1 MPGGR
6 TYAREVASLGIT
18 AVVPNRMSVPH
29 AAELVLPL
37 MAELRLGNHT
47 HHPWIKRG
55 RICEMREMKEEATNI
70 EKNERRSKDIVVGG
84 GSTIKSGRGVGVGW
98 RKVSTC
104 FFPPGS
110 KRSF

>member
-1 MPGGR
+1 
-6 TYAREVASLGIT
+6 
-18 AVVPNRMSVPH
+18 
-29 AAELVLPL
+29 
-37 MAELRLGNHT
+37 
-47 HHPWIKRG
+47 
-55 RICEMREMKEEATNI
+55 MKEEATNI